1 VRVDELAT
9 PKNDAEL
16 FETDPDA
23 LLISPFM
30 TGDVF
35 AGVTCGDETVD
46 VAIAGHPCVIRGGG
60 GQLMTRV
67 PCCLLKPTEDAIA
80 YEDWPEGHFDKF
92 PLPNDLGL
100 GGNQAIRLL
109 DWASVHKRE
118 FQRARRKVALTERG
132 VYIFQQRF
140 THALARVAVPLPE
153 YEVASKAVLREA
165 GLEVEWVDSLV
176 GNPTDDKA
184 ITKTVKS
191 FHKFLDEP
199 DGEGPA
205 TRRGLLR
212 HAGGD
217 TALTKLV
224 RIEIKRRQQ
233 EGAAE

>member
-1 VRVDELAT
+1 MS
-9 PKNDAEL
+9 
-16 FETDPDA
+16 
-23 LLISPFM
+23 SP
-30 TGDVF
+30 
-35 AGVTCGDETVD
+35 
-46 VAIAGHPCVIRGGG
+46 P
-60 GQLMTRV
+60 
-67 PCCLLKPTEDAIA
+67 
-80 YEDWPEGHFDKF
+80 
-92 PLPNDLGL
+92 
-100 GGNQAIRLL
+100 
-109 DWASVHKRE
+109 
-118 FQRARRKVALTERG
+118 RRKVALTERG

-205 TRRGLLR
+205 TRRDR

-233 EGAAE
+233 KDAAE